1 MINSRPNIYFRF
13 IIILLFTFILSLLFY
28 RNYSLYPSVMGDE
41 YINSIFSK
49 NTNFKDMLIPSY
61 VYFYFYKISYV
72 CDSDYLNCAR
82 ILNLLFFVFGI
93 FFIYLLSIKFANR
106 NTSKIIFIL
115 LLLSPFNVYTAYFI
129 AESMFF
135 CFIWLTFY
143 LTFTLTINKYYY
155 FFIGFLLSI
164 CSLIKPHAIFFI
176 PVFVVYFYVLKKN
189 ISKTLLN
196 CSYFILSF
204 FFIKLIIS
212 ILTDV
217 EFSIFGEYY
226 NKDTRRYIEITFSDL
241 VLILKYSII
250 NLFGIASFLLIVFSL
265 PILILI
271 QNSIIYFKKL
281 KHDYFDSFSIFVLI
295 IFTFITIIYSVFNG
309 FSANYHMLEKL
320 DESPF
325 RINNRYYF
333 FIFPLLLIIFLKEF
347 SIMKKKKI
355 KSKLIKIVSIIFI
368 LTLVYF
374 SMNFYESYHLVDAP
388 FYRGLTY
395 NKNFF
400 YLSVVFSILLIILY
414 NYKKKESLRIYL
426 FIFLPIIFII
436 SSIPINKEILFYKTP
451 TKSNQIGNYL
461 NEYFKSKNN
470 DSFLIINIDE
480 NKVEPLDKFKLIMS
494 FDKKN
499 IAITEIKSS
508 LISEDNI
515 NKDLIHKYS
524 KKKYWERNINT
535 IKYNHNILIINKINE
550 LTIFYM
556 ESNTNLI
563 KRIY

>member
-1 MINSRPNIYFRF
+1 
-13 IIILLFTFILSLLFY
+13 
-28 RNYSLYPSVMGDE
+28 
-41 YINSIFSK
+41 
-49 NTNFKDMLIPSY
+49 
-61 VYFYFYKISYV
+61 
-72 CDSDYLNCAR
+72 
-82 ILNLLFFVFGI
+82 
-93 FFIYLLSIKFANR
+93 
-106 NTSKIIFIL
+106 
-115 LLLSPFNVYTAYFI
+115 
-129 AESMFF
+129 
-135 CFIWLTFY
+135 
-143 LTFTLTINKYYY
+143 
-155 FFIGFLLSI
+155 
-164 CSLIKPHAIFFI
+164 
-176 PVFVVYFYVLKKN
+176 
-189 ISKTLLN
+189 
-196 CSYFILSF
+196 
-204 FFIKLIIS
+204 
-212 ILTDV
+212 
-217 EFSIFGEYY
+217 
-226 NKDTRRYIEITFSDL
+226 
-241 VLILKYSII
+241 
-250 NLFGIASFLLIVFSL
+250 
-265 PILILI
+265 
-271 QNSIIYFKKL
+271 
-281 KHDYFDSFSIFVLI
+281 
-295 IFTFITIIYSVFNG
+295 
-309 FSANYHMLEKL
+309 
-320 DESPF
+320 
-325 RINNRYYF
+325 
-333 FIFPLLLIIFLKEF
+333 
-347 SIMKKKKI
+347 
-355 KSKLIKIVSIIFI
+355 
-368 LTLVYF
+368 
-374 SMNFYESYHLVDAP
+374 MNFYESYHLVDAP

-515 NKDLIHKYS
+515 NKDLILKYS

-556 ESNTNLI
+556 ESNTSLI

>member
-72 CDSDYLNCAR
+72 CGSDYLNCAR
-82 ILNLLFFVFGI
+82 ILNLLFYVFGI
-93 FFIYLLSIKFANR
+93 FFTYLLSIKFANH

-143 LTFTLTINKYYY
+143 LTLTLTINKYYY

-176 PVFVVYFYVLKKN
+176 PVFVVYFYVLKNN
-189 ISKTLLN
+189 IYKFLLN
-196 CSYFILSF
+196 CVCFILSF

-217 EFSIFGEYY
+217 EFCIFGEYY
-226 NKDTRRYIEITFSDL
+226 NKDTRRYIDITFSDL

-281 KHDYFDSFSIFVLI
+281 KHDHFDSFSIFVSI
-295 IFTFITIIYSVFNG
+295 IFIFITIIYSVFNG

-347 SIMKKKKI
+347 STMKKKKI

-368 LTLVYF
+368 LTLIYF

-426 FIFLPIIFII
+426 FIFLPIIFIV

-461 NEYFKSKNN
+461 NEYFNSKDN

-480 NKVEPLDKFKLIMS
+480 NKDEPLDKFKLIMS

-499 IAITEIKSS
+499 IAIIEIKNS
-508 LISEDNI
+508 LMSEDNI
-515 NKDLIHKYS
+515 NKDLILKHS

-535 IKYNHNILIINKINE
+535 IKYNHNILIFNKINK
-550 LTIFYM
+550 LTIFYL
-556 ESNTNLI
+556 ERKTNLI